1 MSVKGWE
8 KIFEEEGKKDYFKG
22 LKEFVDSEYKQG
34 ICYPPYENIFRAFEL
49 TPLESV
55 KAVILGQDPY
65 HEPNQAHGLCFS
77 VLPQQ
82 SKLPPSLKNIYKEL
96 AEEYGECDRKDGFL
110 EDWARQGVLML
121 NTVMTVREHS
131 ANSHKG
137 RGWELFTDSVLA
149 AVNELDKPVVYML
162 WGAPAQKKAALV
174 TNPKHLVLTAAHPSP
189 LSAYRG
195 FFGCGHFKKCNE
207 FLSENSVPM
216 IDWIGRNA

>member
-22 LKEFVDSEYKQG
+22 LKEFVDSEYEQG

-77 VLPQQ
+77 VLPRQ

-96 AEEYGECDRKDGFL
+96 LAEYGECDRKDGFL
-110 EDWARQGVLML
+110 EDWAKQGVLML

-137 RGWELFTDSVLA
+137 RGWERFTDSVLA

-162 WGAPAQKKAALV
+162 WGAPAQKKAAIV
-174 TNPKHLVLTAAHPSP
+174 TNPKHLILTAAHPSP

-216 IDWIGRNA
+216 IDWTGKNA